1 MNKIITISR
10 EFGSGGR
17 ELAKRLAD
25 ELGYSYYDKEI
36 ITKIAQE
43 SDLNENYVQNV
54 LNNDIIT
61 QFNFTFAHSFSNI
74 NYVNTSIEILNL
86 QNKIIKELA
95 STGNCVIVGRAADII
110 LEEYKPFKIF
120 VYADDVFKIERIRNR
135 EFNKEKL
142 SDKEILKQIN
152 KIDKIRA
159 SNYDLISSNTWGD
172 KSHYDLCINTSNIEI
187 KKIIPSLAKYI
198 SGYFENK

>member
-25 ELGYSYYDKEI
+25 ELGYNYYDKEI

-74 NYVNTSIEILNL
+74 NCVNTSIEILNL
-86 QNKIIKELA
+86 QNKTKNLPK
-95 STGNCVIVGRAADII
+95 G
-110 LEEYKPFKIF
+110 
-120 VYADDVFKIERIRNR
+120 
-135 EFNKEKL
+135 
-142 SDKEILKQIN
+142 
-152 KIDKIRA
+152 IDKISRNA
-159 SNYDLISSNTWGD
+159 YNNIQNTTLEVFTYENYS
-172 KSHYDLCINTSNIEI
+172 
-187 KKIIPSLAKYI
+187 
-198 SGYFENK
+198 